1 MSEDH
6 KEKLVSDI
14 RIRDWMNLD
23 TKVSNAAK
31 LLISAEN
38 ILTELDDFQL
48 WNGQD
53 YPDLEDFN
61 LQLSEFRNKFINYID
76 EHKELLTMDEKVNNY
91 FGQQN
96 E

>member
-76 EHKELLTMDEKVNNY
+76 GHKELLTMDEKVNNY

-96 E
+96 G